1 MSKKSG
7 SAIRTAVKLCAFTV
21 FLCLMIIVIDHI
33 CMAKYMYNGRE
44 PMTETYANFYNM
56 ERDSVDVLILG
67 TSHAATGFN
76 PQDLYDAQKLRSYN
90 LASTAQPVW
99 ISYYWLKDVASAA
112 YFCFVYHYGDA
123 NCYYASYTG
132 AYVRPRFV
140 IAA

>member
-99 ISYYWLKDVASAA
+99 ISYYWLIMKGLTGKLWII
-112 YFCFVYHYGDA
+112 C
-123 NCYYASYTG
+123 TG
-132 AYVRPRFV
+132 AERNTRL
-140 IAA
+140 